1 MYIYIFHIQIC
12 LNIHQLNIIKKQREV
27 SKKNLLKDIK
37 MFLKM
42 GKKSENMVANDV
54 KIFQSMKN
62 KHLLKKQI
70 LKNMEK

>member
-1 MYIYIFHIQIC
+1 MSKYSSAKYYQKAKRG
-12 LNIHQLNIIKKQREV
+12 L
-27 SKKNLLKDIK
+27 KKNLLKDIK

-42 GKKSENMVANDV
+42 EKKSENMVANDV